1 MVYFVKL
8 LYVSRQGSSKARAGD
23 DEDSQTAINLLEIFG
38 LLDRENLEVDMFERA
53 SKSCLVFEKKRGLVW
68 NAGAY
73 QKLLSGYY
81 SKTVAD
87 VANSFHNSDCVVS
100 PDNGSCD
107 EIYHLDLW
115 HFEQVRSTG
124 LVGSMLVSGF
134 RAACVRL
141 SELSIVQVDKKKTL
155 MHPLM
160 HEWAKVRMPL
170 AVREQVY
177 SKGLCILSL
186 TMVETEAQQA
196 EDRTLIH
203 HISAC
208 IDYRMEKEIP
218 LNVARALY
226 MLGDYLVGAH
236 LMDTVFSWPVI
247 IPLFNHILKHFHPG
261 SHTYTSRA
269 NCLLHWK
276 GGF

>member
-1 MVYFVKL
+1 MKL

-68 NAGAY
+68 NAGAH

-141 SELSIVQVDKKKTL
+141 SELSIIRVDKKEIL

-160 HEWAKVRMPL
+160 HEWAKVRIPL
-170 AVREQVY
+170 AVQEQVY
-177 SKGLCILSL
+177 SRGLSILSL
-186 TMVETEAQQA
+186 STLYVQHQQA
-196 EDRTLIH
+196 EDHTLIH
-203 HISAC
+203 NISAC
-208 IDYRMEKEIP
+208 LDHCVENEIP

-226 MLGDYLVGAH
+226 MLGVYLMKAR
-236 LMDTVFSWPVI
+236 LIDPAFQAPVQRA
-247 IPLFNHILKHFHPG
+247 PSGRRVLG
-261 SHTYTSRA
+261 SRPDQFGNSDIGTR
-269 NCLLHWK
+269 C
-276 GGF
+276 